1 MVTSRDHYHGARRR
15 RCRESRPVS
24 RGATSSFHVLRGR
37 LSVARREGDR
47 EGDREGVAGRDPDR
61 ELRARLC
68 FREPQGRFTL
78 LG

>member
-1 MVTSRDHYHGARRR
+1 MVTSCDHYHGARRR

-37 LSVARREGDR
+37 LSVARCEGDS
-47 EGDREGVAGRDPDR
+47 EGVAGRDPDR